1 MLRYPILAAAGIF
14 TNQRTVTTDA
24 AIDQLVYRLYDL
36 SAEEIR
42 VVEGN

>member
-1 MLRYPILAAAGIF
+1 MW
-14 TNQRTVTTDA
+14 QSQDA

-42 VVEGN
+42 VIEGKGETK